1 MVPAWPTVGF
11 NNAFARRVEE
21 FSIHGGGSPLYDRY
35 LNALEDGAMFDCRAF
50 NVPREEVTNNIYWR
64 QLDASRN
71 SIQMLGQVHFAHK
84 ELQNKSCNE
93 IQDMLM
99 TRKGINW
106 NNLPAYQKRGS
117 CCVKRKY
124 FEEQEE
130 DGKLVKVERSH
141 WEVDVNIPIFKGDG
155 REYIEQLLE
164 PEE

>member
-1 MVPAWPTVGF
+1 MQAEIPF
-11 NNAFARRVEE
+11 RC
-21 FSIHGGGSPLYDRY
+21 S
-35 LNALEDGAMFDCRAF
+35 
-50 NVPREEVTNNIYWR
+50 
-64 QLDASRN
+64 
-71 SIQMLGQVHFAHK
+71 GQAHFTHK

-106 NNLPAYQKRGS
+106 NNLPEYQKRGS

-130 DGKLVKVERSH
+130 DGKLVKVETSH